1 MEEVEELSGLAA
13 LVYGNWDAEA
23 LKQARQ
29 TE

>member
-13 LVYGNWDAEA
+13 IVYGNWDTEA

>member
-13 LVYGNWDAEA
+13 IVYGNWDSEA
-23 LKQARQ
+23 LKEGRK

>member
-1 MEEVEELSGLAA
+1 MEEVEKLSGLAA
-13 LVYGNWDAEA
+13 IVYGNWDTEA